1 MKINYQTITTTLEEL
16 NSHCMIIAV
25 DQDKKFNKSGKQ
37 LDRLME
43 NYLSD
48 LAARD
53 DLHGDIGKSLLL
65 PLDNNQLQ
73 RVLIVNIGDSKKL
86 SAKDYQKI
94 LRKVADTLK
103 YYRIQHCVSTLHE
116 LTVRGFDLKQKIQ
129 QFVLAIQHA
138 FYEFDQF
145 KSERNKMTL
154 ASASF
159 LVDGKSR
166 RQAAQGIQ
174 YGQALADGMTLCQD
188 LGNTPPNVCTPTYLA
203 KEADKLAKA
212 YSKITASHLNESEL
226 KKLGMGAF
234 LSVSQASTEPGK
246 LITLH
251 YKGKASKAPI
261 VLVGKGIT
269 FDTGGTNLKPSA
281 GMADMK
287 YDMCG
292 AASLLGTIKAVAEL
306 NLPINLICVIASA
319 ENMID
324 GGGNRPSDI
333 VKTLS
338 GKTVEILNTDAEGR
352 LVLCDT
358 LTYIAKY
365 KPQLVIDVA
374 TLTGGAIGAL
384 GFETTTLFSNNPALA
399 NRLLKAGEKSLD
411 PAWQLPMT
419 DEGYSHLES
428 NHADLS
434 NVRQH
439 GDTVVKAMVGA
450 CFLSK
455 FTESYVWAHLDIAGT
470 AAVYGHNKHAT
481 GRPVPLLLEFL
492 SNAK

>member
-1 MKINYQTITTTLEEL
+1 MNYQTTITKLDNLHTD
-16 NSHCMIIAV
+16 CIIIAV
-25 DQDKKFNKSGKQ
+25 DHDKKLNKTGKQ

-48 LAARD
+48 LIARG
-53 DLHGDIGKSLLL
+53 DLEGETGKSLLL
-65 PLDNNQLQ
+65 PLDNDQLQ
-73 RVLIVNIGDSKKL
+73 RVLIVNVGDTKEL
-86 SAKDYQKI
+86 SGSRYQKV
-94 LRKVADTLK
+94 LRKTTEALK
-103 YYRIQHCVSTLHE
+103 HYHIDNCVSTLHE
-116 LTVRGFDLKQKIQ
+116 ITVRGLDLKQKIQ
-129 QFVLAIQHA
+129 QFVLAAQHS
-138 FYEFDQF
+138 FYVFDQC
-145 KSERNKMTL
+145 KTEKNK
-154 ASASF
+154 ASLHDIHF
-159 LVDGKSR
+159 LVDAKTR
-166 RQAAQGIQ
+166 RSATQAIQ
-174 YGQALADGMTLCQD
+174 YGEALGEGMTYCQD
-188 LGNTPPNVCTPTYLA
+188 LGNMPPNICNPSYLA
-203 KEADKLAKA
+203 KEAEKLATQYK
-212 YSKITASHLNESEL
+212 KISASHLNENDM

-246 LITLH
+246 LITMH
-251 YKGKASKAPI
+251 YKGKANKAPV

-292 AASLLGTIKAVAEL
+292 AASVFGVIKAAAEL
-306 NLPINLICVIASA
+306 NLPINLIGVVASA

-352 LVLCDT
+352 LVLCDA
-358 LTYIAKY
+358 LTYIAKH
-365 KPQLVIDVA
+365 KPAMVIDVA
-374 TLTGGAIGAL
+374 TLTGGAIAAL
-384 GFETTTLFSNNPALA
+384 GFETTTLFSNDQALA
-399 NRLLKAGEKSLD
+399 KRLLKAGEKSLD
-411 PAWQLPMT
+411 PAWQLPMN

-434 NVRQH
+434 NVRQY
-439 GDTVVKAMVGA
+439 GDSSVKAMVGA

-455 FTESYVWAHLDIAGT
+455 FTEDYCWAHLDIAGT
-470 AAVYGHNKHAT
+470 AVVYGQNKHAT

-492 SNAK
+492 SGIK